1 MNANDPSAIGVY
13 DDLQKAEHAIDDLR
27 QAGFAGDEI
36 GIIGRVPEEAVP
48 TKMHYQ
54 EDNAVTGLIRGAILG
69 AAVGAFIM
77 LVIPGIGEVAG
88 LGRWFEV
95 LGGAILG
102 AVACGVA
109 IAFGSFFFVTSRSR
123 LEAAELAKGNFIVTV
138 KNPQR
143 KEEAASVL
151 RRQNGRVE
159 S

>member
-1 MNANDPSAIGVY
+1 MNPNNPSTIGVY
-13 DDLQKAEHAIDDLR
+13 DDLKKAEHAIDDLR
-27 QAGFAGDEI
+27 QAGFAADEI
-36 GIIGRVPEEAVP
+36 GIIGHVADEAVP

-54 EDNAVTGLIRGAILG
+54 EDNAITGLMRGAVLG
-69 AAVGAFIM
+69 AAVGAFVM

-102 AVACGVA
+102 AAACGVA
-109 IAFGSFFFVTSRSR
+109 IAFGSFFFAGSRSR
-123 LEAAELAKGNFIVTV
+123 LQATELAKGNFIVTV

-143 KEEAASVL
+143 KDEAASVL
-151 RRQNGRVE
+151 QRQHGRVE